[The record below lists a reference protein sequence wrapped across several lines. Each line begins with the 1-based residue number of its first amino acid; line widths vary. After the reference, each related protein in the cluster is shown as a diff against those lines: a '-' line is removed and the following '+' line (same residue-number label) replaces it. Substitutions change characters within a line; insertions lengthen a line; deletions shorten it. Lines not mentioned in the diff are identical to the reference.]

1 MIRARS
7 AEVSVEVA
15 GTPEEAWDAIA
26 TGPGITAWFVPAEV
40 EEREGGAVSLD
51 VGTGMGPAGTVTG
64 WDPPRRFAYEEAW
77 PALDGEPAG
86 RLATEFHV
94 EARGGGT
101 CVVRIVSSVFASG
114 EAWDTELDNLNEG
127 WRSYLR
133 NLALYMSR
141 HRGQRCATILVTGV
155 APGSP
160 ADGWAALTGAL
171 GLVEAGEGRRTGAT
185 AAGTPALAGVVERE
199 SAGPHHRDLLVR
211 LDRPAVGSAFVYA
224 YGHGDQVHVNVHA
237 YLFGEDAEAV
247 AARDRPRWEAWMR
260 ERFGVP
266 AAAG

>member
-101 CVVRIVSSVFASG
+101 CVVRIVSSVVASS

-141 HRGQRCATILVTGV
+141 HRGQRCATILVTGL

-160 ADGWAALTGAL
+160 ADGWAALTRAL
-171 GLVEAGEGRRTGAT
+171 GLVEAGEAGGRARPPRTRRRWPARWSARAPARITATCWSDSTGRRWGARSCTPTAT
-185 AAGTPALAGVVERE
+185 AT
-199 SAGPHHRDLLVR
+199 
-211 LDRPAVGSAFVYA
+211 
-224 YGHGDQVHVNVHA
+224 
-237 YLFGEDAEAV
+237 
-247 AARDRPRWEAWMR
+247 
-260 ERFGVP
+260 RFT
-266 AAAG
+266 